1 MKNIDLTMC
10 FGFLKNKMHGN
21 KNDVFSFLVGFNL
34 DSVFYHKKKIRLNVC
49 LVSFRKMQGWKL
61 KV

>member
-21 KNDVFSFLVGFNL
+21 KNDVFSFLVRFNL
-34 DSVFYHKKKIRLNVC
+34 DSVFYHNKKNKAKC
-49 LVSFRKMQGWKL
+49 MFSFL
-61 KV
+61 